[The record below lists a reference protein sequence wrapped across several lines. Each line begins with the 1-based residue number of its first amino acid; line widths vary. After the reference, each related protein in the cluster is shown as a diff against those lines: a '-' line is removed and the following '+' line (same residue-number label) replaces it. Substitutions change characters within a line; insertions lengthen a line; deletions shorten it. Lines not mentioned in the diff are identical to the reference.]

1 MFNDIRVIAAGR
13 TLAVILAALAGALG
27 VHLLVLYGGIAA
39 LGAVCIP
46 LVLGKLVYTM
56 YDIMLV
62 KVMQEREL
70 KDFEKRLNSKS

>member
-13 TLAVILAALAGALG
+13 TLAVLLAALAGALG
-27 VHLLVLYGGIAA
+27 VHLLVFYGGIAA
-39 LGAVCIP
+39 LGAVCIA
-46 LVLGKLVYTM
+46 LLLGMLVYTV

-70 KDFEKRLNSKS
+70 KAFEKQLNSKS